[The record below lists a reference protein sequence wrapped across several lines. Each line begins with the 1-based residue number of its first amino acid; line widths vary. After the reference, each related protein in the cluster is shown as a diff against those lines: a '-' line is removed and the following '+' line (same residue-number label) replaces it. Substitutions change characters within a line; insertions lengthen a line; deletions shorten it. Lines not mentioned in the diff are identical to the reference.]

1 MVRTPGRSN
10 ISHLGK
16 RKIIFKM
23 PFFGGYVSSL
33 EGNNNYISH
42 FDLLIPSLN
51 LKGPIIYIYSKTP
64 RKKGVFNASHVAT
77 AFQKN
82 IKVPALEHRHQQ
94 RHAWGTP
101 TCLAIQ
107 DLNDSVGQAPFRPNV
122 RPPSCS
128 EQCQYIENMGR

>member
-51 LKGPIIYIYSKTP
+51 LKGPIIYILQSKP

-77 AFQKN
+77 AFQKFR
-82 IKVPALEHRHQQ
+82 IPALEHRHQQ

-107 DLNDSVGQAPFRPNV
+107 DLNDSGGSGHRRA
-122 RPPSCS
+122 PPSCS
-128 EQCQYIENMGR
+128 EQCQYIEKIGR

>member
-23 PFFGGYVSSL
+23 PFLGDMLVPWRVTTTILVTRFTNSFPV
-33 EGNNNYISH
+33 
-42 FDLLIPSLN
+42 
-51 LKGPIIYIYSKTP
+51 LKGSNNIIIYTPKLSSKKAFSMHHMLQQLS
-64 RKKGVFNASHVAT
+64 KKFR
-77 AFQKN
+77 
-82 IKVPALEHRHQQ
+82 VPALEHRHQQ

-107 DLNDSVGQAPFRPNV
+107 DLNDSGGSGHRFCQMLGHRVV
-122 RPPSCS
+122 RNSVS
-128 EQCQYIENMGR
+128 I